1 MASDVLQTDTSPS
14 LTQLVSGIVADSQE
28 LIKQQ
33 WALLRHELKD
43 DLRKTKEASTALAV
57 GAGLAGVGGLLL
69 CHLLVH
75 LVAWAAPTWPLWVC
89 YGVVGV
95 PIATAGAALFYMGI
109 NKFKALNPLPDQSAR
124 ALKETM
130 RWITNPK

>member
-75 LVAWAAPTWPLWVC
+75 LVSWAAPTWPLWVC

-109 NKFKALNPLPDQSAR
+109 NKFKALNPLPDQSAQ
-124 ALKETM
+124 ALKENM